1 MASRIRP
8 VHSSSCSRK
17 PALHLTI
24 RSIFQFVTLLA
35 QDHELVISTGGLA
48 GRAARP
54 KESAGRLVGLPLW
67 LITSIAAD
75 RTGSAEPEIVG
86 TGEAHAHE
94 SRCRDFARCCP
105 KIPIFCRAANT
116 QGRSFLASGVGQL
129 GRL

>member
-1 MASRIRP
+1 MFAQ
-8 VHSSSCSRK
+8 

-24 RSIFQFVTLLA
+24 RSIFQFVTLPIS
-35 QDHELVISTGGLA
+35 DHELVMTATRSQQEPL
-48 GRAARP
+48 RQR
-54 KESAGRLVGLPLW
+54 ESAGCLVGLPLW

-75 RTGSAEPEIVG
+75 RTGSTEPEIVG

-116 QGRSFLASGVGQL
+116 QEGSFLASEMG
-129 GRL
+129 